1 MGAIVHHPTPHAA
14 GSTECH
20 GGTGRVEWSRHLVL
34 RQRGLWIAT
43 FAGAALVAVYV
54 VVLALANSLAHVGT
68 ELTRLWPWLG
78 ALVFGF
84 AAQMGLFSYAR
95 GAAEEHDMPSAG
107 VVGSSVASTASM
119 LACCAHHLTD
129 VLPLV
134 GLTSAALLLA
144 NYQRVFLVLGVGSNL
159 LALTYLL
166 AHMKKHRLF
175 PERRC
180 PLGWA
185 VGLSWERAM
194 PVVAIMALGWL
205 AIAIF
210 AATHR

>member
-1 MGAIVHHPTPHAA
+1 MSATVHHATSHTA
-14 GSTECH
+14 GATECH
-20 GGTGRVEWSRHLVL
+20 GGIGRVEWSRHLVL

-54 VVLALANSLAHVGT
+54 VVLMLANSLAHVGS
-68 ELTRLWPWLG
+68 ELTRLWPWLSV
-78 ALVFGF
+78 LVFGF

-95 GAAEEHDMPSAG
+95 GAAKEHHMPSAG
-107 VVGSSVASTASM
+107 VAASSVTSTASM

-134 GLTSAALLLA
+134 GLTSAALFLA

-166 AHMKKHRLF
+166 THLKKHRLF
-175 PERRC
+175 PERSSL
-180 PLGWA
+180 LGGA
-185 VGLSWERAM
+185 VGLPWERAM
-194 PVVAIMALGWL
+194 PVFTIMALGWL